1 MRYILLTMITALIM
15 PFAASA
21 QNDQADIKV
30 ISYNIRYSDAQDGTN
45 SWMYRYAGSAEMI
58 KDQQA
63 DVFGLQEATYDQ
75 IYFFEQNF
83 SYYKRIGGGR
93 EDGKKKGE
101 HTAIFWNKKTV
112 SQLDGGMFWLSE
124 TPAKV
129 SKGWD
134 ADCLRT
140 ATWALFKHK
149 KTGRKFYCVN
159 THLDHVGKE
168 ARKMGLKLILDK
180 IAEINKAG
188 YPVVL
193 MGDFNMNPADYTLRE
208 VEAAMCNARKTA
220 DKTDNVGTYNN
231 WGKSSEVID
240 HIYFTGFSACPEFQ
254 TITKK
259 YADRKF
265 ISDHYPVMA
274 IFRF

>member
-1 MRYILLTMITALIM
+1 
-15 PFAASA
+15 
-21 QNDQADIKV
+21 
-30 ISYNIRYSDAQDGTN
+30 
-45 SWMYRYAGSAEMI
+45 
-58 KDQQA
+58 
-63 DVFGLQEATYDQ
+63 
-75 IYFFEQNF
+75 
-83 SYYKRIGGGR
+83 
-93 EDGKKKGE
+93 
-101 HTAIFWNKKTV
+101 
-112 SQLDGGMFWLSE
+112 
-124 TPAKV
+124 
-129 SKGWD
+129 
-134 ADCLRT
+134 
-140 ATWALFKHK
+140 
-149 KTGRKFYCVN
+149 
-159 THLDHVGKE
+159 
-168 ARKMGLKLILDK
+168 MGLKLILDK